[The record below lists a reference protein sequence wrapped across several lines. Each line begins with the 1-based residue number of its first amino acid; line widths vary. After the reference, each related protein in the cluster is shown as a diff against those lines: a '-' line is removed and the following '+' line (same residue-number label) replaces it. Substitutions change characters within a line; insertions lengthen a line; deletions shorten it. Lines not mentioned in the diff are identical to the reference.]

1 MRLLVAIFLPPIV
14 FFTIRRPFQG
24 IFCMLLWMTVIG
36 WPVAAIW
43 AVYALSQYRNEE
55 LYRDYSRGF
64 SQRHRRYDYL

>member
-1 MRLLVAIFLPPIV
+1 MRLLVAIFLPPLV

-24 IFCMLLWMTVIG
+24 LFCMLLWLTIIG

-55 LYRDYSRGF
+55 LYRDYSRGLAHR
-64 SQRHRRYDYL
+64 QRRYDY

>member
-1 MRLLVAIFLPPIV
+1 MRLLVAIFIPPLV

-24 IFCMLLWMTVIG
+24 IFCMLLWMTIIG

-55 LYRDYSRGF
+55 LYRDYSRDF
-64 SQRHRRYDYL
+64 SHRQRRYDY